1 MKLINSYLYK
11 EIEINKVDQ
20 NKTLFLKT
28 IINQLIFH
36 KKNCLPYSNFIN
48 NLKLKLNKLNKIQD
62 IPFLH
67 VNVFKEKDLLSV
79 KKKKIYKILN
89 SSGTTNQKVSKI
101 YLDSEN
107 AKNQIVVLKK

>member
-1 MKLINSYLYK
+1 M
-11 EIEINKVDQ
+11 
-20 NKTLFLKT
+20 
-28 IINQLIFH
+28 
-36 KKNCLPYSNFIN
+36 
-48 NLKLKLNKLNKIQD
+48 
-62 IPFLH
+62 PFLH
-67 VNVFKEKDLLSV
+67 VNVFKEKDFLSV

>member
-20 NKTLFLKT
+20 NKTKFLKT
-28 IINQLIFH
+28 IINQIIFH

-62 IPFLH
+62 IPF
-67 VNVFKEKDLLSV
+67 
-79 KKKKIYKILN
+79 YM
-89 SSGTTNQKVSKI
+89 
-101 YLDSEN
+101 
-107 AKNQIVVLKK
+107 